1 MQVSCPFCHVT
12 LAIPDSLIG
21 SGQPVKCA
29 QCQQSFA
36 VAPPPQAQSAMP
48 TVAAAYGH
56 AAPVQ
61 HPGHHPG
68 YAPAPA
74 QSGYQPLPA
83 QQPIPGS
90 PYDLPVPPV
99 PSRLGLYAGIG
110 GGVVFLAIL
119 VVAIWPRTPKPD
131 PLQELIKVPV
141 SEGIAN
147 TVVLNPSAVNNP
159 AAPSATGSLSPS
171 AGAAQQQ
178 ELIPSAAPVIE
189 PLVLPPVEW
198 RGKSDLTLL
207 EAAASRLEAQIAQA
221 NQHLAPFRAQR
232 DELAA
237 EVKAATDPEE

>member
-21 SGQPVKCA
+21 SGQPVQCA

-36 VAPPPQAQSAMP
+36 VAPPQAPPVP
-48 TVAAAYGH
+48 TVAATYGH
-56 AAPVQ
+56 AAPGQ

-68 YAPAPA
+68 YAPNPPA
-74 QSGYQPLPA
+74 GGYHPLPA

-90 PYDLPVPPV
+90 PYDLPVPHV
-99 PSRLGLYAGIG
+99 PNRLGLYAGIG

-131 PLQELIKVPV
+131 PMQKLLDVPV
-141 SEGIAN
+141 SEGIAK
-147 TVVLNPSAVNNP
+147 TVVLNPSAVN
-159 AAPSATGSLSPS
+159 SAVANSQTGSMSPS
-171 AGAAQQQ
+171 EGAAQQDD
-178 ELIPSAAPVIE
+178 LIPSAAPVID
-189 PLVLPPVEW
+189 PLVFPPVEW
-198 RGKSDLTLL
+198 RGEKDLTLL